1 MNGLSGSYLASWRDS
16 SSNHHDPQEEDCE
29 DWRKSWY
36 WKSWGAKLVLSVW
49 LPSSELILFSSWE
62 DVGSSSSVVDGA
74 CEPVSVV
81 VGSVWPVELA
91 IVVVDVGSDDWVSDN
106 ITVVVSEIVDVV
118 SLLVISSTVVVAEL
132 VTLDLQVD
140 WLECGRYWRR
150 VKQ

>member
-1 MNGLSGSYLASWRDS
+1 M
-16 SSNHHDPQEEDCE
+16 
-29 DWRKSWY
+29 
-36 WKSWGAKLVLSVW
+36 
-49 LPSSELILFSSWE
+49 
-62 DVGSSSSVVDGA
+62 
-74 CEPVSVV
+74 
-81 VGSVWPVELA
+81 
-91 IVVVDVGSDDWVSDN
+91 SDN